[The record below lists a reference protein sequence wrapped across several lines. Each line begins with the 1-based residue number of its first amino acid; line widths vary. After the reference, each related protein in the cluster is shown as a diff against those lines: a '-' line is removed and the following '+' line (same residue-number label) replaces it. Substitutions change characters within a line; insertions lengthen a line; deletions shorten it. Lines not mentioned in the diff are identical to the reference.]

1 MEKETQERIK
11 NDYRLCLTN
20 LMSCFTLP
28 GMARFRDIVSGL
40 SEQTKRK
47 SEELARDLEELN
59 SLRASWQRYQ
69 ELSKQVASKE
79 QLIKIGYGLLFNAP
93 QRVNTKADAYAS
105 PDAEFYQ
112 DAEHFSIDASELELS
127 SFSLWR
133 VIREVVRQT
142 AEIRIYELEAHL
154 KQFGLKASR
163 PAIES
168 ALATHPKEFR
178 ISKRGR
184 EKFVSLK

>member
-1 MEKETQERIK
+1 
-11 NDYRLCLTN
+11 
-20 LMSCFTLP
+20 
-28 GMARFRDIVSGL
+28 MARFRDIVSGI
-40 SEQTKRK
+40 SQQTVRK

-59 SLRASWQRYQ
+59 ALRASWQRYQ

-79 QLIKIGYGLLFNAP
+79 QVIKIGYGLLLSAP
-93 QRVNTKADAYAS
+93 QRVNTEADAYAS
-105 PDAEFYQ
+105 PDAEFYR
-112 DAEHFSIDASELELS
+112 DAERFSMDAVEIDLS
-127 SFSLWR
+127 RFSLWR
-133 VIREVVRQT
+133 VVREIIRQT
-142 AEIRIYELEAHL
+142 SEIRIYELEAHL

-163 PAIES
+163 SAIES